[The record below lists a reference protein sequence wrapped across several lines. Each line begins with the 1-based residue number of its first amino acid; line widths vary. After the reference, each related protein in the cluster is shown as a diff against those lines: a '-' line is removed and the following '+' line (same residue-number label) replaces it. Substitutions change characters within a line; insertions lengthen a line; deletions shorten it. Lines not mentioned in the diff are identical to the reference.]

1 MVDNNGR
8 MEMPNSMLTG
18 DWTYRS
24 FVNNP
29 VPVDGDAEKA
39 LQLIFG
45 EGDLSFVS
53 ADDRLFKAVLDFGG
67 GAAMDLYGSVYVGHG
82 VNPPTLL
89 ITGTGRE
96 GTSTAKWVYQY
107 QGYIV
112 PGWAEGVNQVPAIV
126 GTVIRTLPHDGG
138 AAGVVASF
146 VAVKKPAGAK

>member
-1 MVDNNGR
+1 MVDNFGR
-8 MEMPNSMLTG
+8 MEMPNSVLAG

-29 VPVDGDAEKA
+29 VPVDGDPEKA

-53 ADDRLFKAVLDFGG
+53 ADDRLFKAVLNFGG
-67 GAAMDLYGSVYVGHG
+67 GAAMDLYGSLYIGQG

-89 ITGTGRE
+89 MTGTGRE

-112 PGWAEGVNQVPAIV
+112 PGWADGVNQAPAIV

>member
-1 MVDNNGR
+1 MA
-8 MEMPNSMLTG
+8 MPNSVLNG

-24 FVNNP
+24 FINDP
-29 VPVDGDAEKA
+29 VPVDGDAQKA

-45 EGDLSFVS
+45 EGELSFVS
-53 ADDRLFKAVLDFGG
+53 ATDQSFKAVLDFGG
-67 GAAMDLYGSVYVGHG
+67 GAAMDLYGALYVGHG

-112 PGWAEGVNQVPAIV
+112 PNWAEGVNQVPAIV
-126 GTVIRTLPHDGG
+126 GTVIRTLPHGG
-138 AAGVVASF
+138 AAGVVVSF
-146 VAVKKPAGAK
+146 IAVKRSAGAK

>member
-1 MVDNNGR
+1 
-8 MEMPNSMLTG
+8 MPNSMLTG

>member
-1 MVDNNGR
+1 
-8 MEMPNSMLTG
+8 MPNSLLTG

-24 FVNNP
+24 FVNIP
-29 VPVDGDAEKA
+29 VPVGGDAAKA

-53 ADDRLFKAVLDFGG
+53 ADDQLFKAVLDFGG
-67 GAAMDLYGSVYVGHG
+67 GAAMDLYGSLYVGHG
-82 VNPPTLL
+82 VSPSTVLM
-89 ITGTGRE
+89 TGTGRE
-96 GTSTAKWVYQY
+96 GTSTTKWVYQY